1 MQGPSSAYKTYIRVD
16 ASNRPINSTNKLQ
29 KTRPKQGRWIEVD
42 LTGNVCCDTIQLSF
56 DIVALNPYPII
67 TISTDEGNTMTL
79 LANDSTDPATNDEL
93 VTLLNLHFG
102 YLGSFH
108 TSDDVLYL
116 DLHKNIALKLS
127 PSLDLTLN
135 LSFD

>member
-1 MQGPSSAYKTYIRVD
+1 MQGPQSAYKTFIRVD

-42 LTGNVCCDTIQLSF
+42 ITGNVCCDTIQLTF
-56 DIVALNPYPII
+56 DIVALDPYPII
-67 TISTDEGNTMTL
+67 TLTANESNTMTL
-79 LANDSTDPATNDEL
+79 FANDDTDPTTNDEL
-93 VTLLNLHFG
+93 VTILNLNFG

-108 TSDDVLYL
+108 TSNDVLYL

-127 PSLDLTLN
+127 PSLDITLS